1 MSLKSNHMSTR
12 KKIFSGLIAA
22 LAFVVFTAAT
32 VSPVNDKF
40 FEIMKAIEVY
50 TNVYKEV
57 NTYYVDDIEPN
68 KLMRTGIEAMVSS
81 LDPYTNYISET
92 DVELARLRQ
101 SGKYQGIGAKIEYI
115 DGLPTIMVLFKD
127 QPADKA
133 GLKTGDRLLEID
145 GRETAGYNRE
155 QLEEIMRGF
164 PGTTMKLTVER
175 PGGGKKNLELL
186 RGDVSIP
193 NVPYSGMLANNV
205 GYVALT
211 TFTQKAGKN
220 VRDAVSKLRAD
231 NPDLKGVVLDLR
243 NNGGG
248 LLNEAVDIVNIFV
261 PKDELIVTTKGKVR
275 EWDRSY
281 KTKGNPLDLELP
293 VAVLINNKSASASEI
308 VSGALQDF
316 DRGVLIGQRSYG
328 KGLVQN
334 IMETGYGSRVKI
346 TTAKYYIPSQR
357 CIQALEY
364 RDGKPFDIPDS
375 ERAVF
380 KTRSGRKVL
389 DGGGVA
395 PDIDLPV
402 LGGKNITKGLLE
414 EHVIFDFVNEWVTNH
429 NTIDSVADFRFK
441 DWDKFISFLQRGDYE
456 YTSKAEEA
464 LEKALEAT
472 KEEGYDIEAALKA
485 IQAQVDQ
492 EQLAAIQG
500 YKAEIISI
508 IEKEIAGRYYYQ
520 RGEVQMGLRNDK
532 EVQEAIAVLNDPARY
547 AELLKP

>member
-1 MSLKSNHMSTR
+1 MSLR
-12 KKIFSGLIAA
+12 KKLSA
-22 LAFVVFTAAT
+22 AFVAVLSLIVLTAAN
-32 VSPVNDKF
+32 VKPVNDKF

-68 KLMRTGIEAMVSS
+68 QLMRTGIEAMVSS
-81 LDPYTNYISET
+81 LDPYTNYFSET
-92 DVELARLRQ
+92 DVELSRLRQ
-101 SGKYQGIGAKIEYI
+101 SGKYQGIGADIEYI
-115 DGLPTIMVLFKD
+115 DGLPTIMTLFQD

-133 GLKTGDRLLEID
+133 GLKTGDRLLEVD
-145 GRETAGYNRE
+145 GRETTGYNRE

-164 PGTTMKLTVER
+164 PGTTMELTVER
-175 PGGGKKNLELL
+175 PGVGQKQIDLT

-193 NVPYSGMLANNV
+193 NVPYSGMLADNV

-211 TFTQKAGKN
+211 TFTRQAGKN
-220 VRDAVSKLRAD
+220 VRDAVTALRAE
-231 NPDLKGVVLDLR
+231 NPDLKGVELDLR
-243 NNGGG
+243 DNGGG

-261 PKDELIVTTKGKVR
+261 PKDELIVTTKGKIND
-275 EWDRSY
+275 WDRSY

-293 VAVLINNKSASASEI
+293 VAVLINGKSASASEI
-308 VSGALQDF
+308 VSGALQDL
-316 DRGVLIGQRSYG
+316 DRGVLIGQRSFG

-364 RDGKPFDIPDS
+364 RNGKPFDIPDS

-380 KTRSGRKVL
+380 KTRAGREVL

-395 PDIDLPV
+395 PDIKLPI
-402 LGGKNITKGLLE
+402 LGGKAITKGLLE
-414 EHVIFDFVNEWVTNH
+414 EHVIFDFVNRWVTEH
-429 NTIDSVADFRFK
+429 PTIDSVADFRFT
-441 DWDKFISFLQRGDYE
+441 DWQQFVDYLQQEDFE
-456 YTSKAEEA
+456 YTSKAERA
-464 LEKALEAT
+464 LEKALAAT
-472 KEEGYDIEAALKA
+472 EEEGYDIKADLQA
-485 IQAQVDQ
+485 IQERVDR

-500 YKAEIISI
+500 YKDEIVSI

-520 RGEVQMGLRNDK
+520 RGQVQMGLRNDK
-532 EVQEAIAVLNDPARY
+532 EVQEAISVLNDPARY
-547 AELLKP
+547 ASLLRPN

>member
-1 MSLKSNHMSTR
+1 MSLR
-12 KKIFSGLIAA
+12 KKILTGGVAI
-22 LAFVVFTAAT
+22 LAFLVFTAAT
-32 VSPVNDKF
+32 VNPVNDKF

-101 SGKYQGIGAKIEYI
+101 SGKFQGIGAKIEYI
-115 DGLPTIMVLFKD
+115 EGLPTILTLYKD

-133 GLKTGDRLLEID
+133 GIKTGDRLLEID

-164 PGTTMKLTVER
+164 PGTTMEITVER
-175 PGGGKKNLELL
+175 PGVGKKNLELL

-193 NVPYSGMLANNV
+193 NVPYSGMLANDV

-211 TFTQKAGKN
+211 TFTQQAAKN
-220 VRDAVSKLRAD
+220 VRDAVVALRAD
-231 NPDLKGVVLDLR
+231 NPEMKGVVIDLR

-261 PKDELIVTTKGKVR
+261 PKNELIVTTKGKVR
-275 EWDRSY
+275 DWDRSY

-293 VAVLINNKSASASEI
+293 VAVLINDRSASASEI
-308 VSGALQDF
+308 VSGSLQDL
-316 DRGVLIGQRSYG
+316 DRAVLIGQRSYG

-357 CIQALEY
+357 CIQAIEY
-364 RDGKPFDIPDS
+364 RDGKPFDIPAA

-380 KTRSGRKVL
+380 KTRSGREVL

-395 PDIDLPV
+395 PDINLPV
-402 LGGKNITKGLLE
+402 LGGKAITQGLLDE
-414 EHVIFDFVNEWVTNH
+414 FVIFDFVNEWVTTH
-429 NTIDSVADFRFK
+429 ETIDSVADFRFQ
-441 DWDKFISFLQRGDYE
+441 DWAKFEAFLQRGDYE
-456 YTSKAEEA
+456 YTSKAE
-464 LEKALEAT
+464 KALETALEQA
-472 KEEGYDIEAALKA
+472 KEEGFKVTEQLMAV
-485 IQAQVDQ
+485 QAQVEK
-492 EQLAAIQG
+492 EQLAAIQS
-500 YKAEIISI
+500 YKAEIVSI
-508 IEKEIAGRYYYQ
+508 IEKEIAGRYFYQ
-520 RGEVQMGLRNDK
+520 RGEVQMGLRNDR
-532 EVQEAIAVLNDPARY
+532 EVQEAISVLNDPERY
-547 AELLKP
+547 AKLLKPAM

>member
-1 MSLKSNHMSTR
+1 MSLR
-12 KKIFSGLIAA
+12 KKLLSGAVAL
-22 LAFVVFTAAT
+22 LAFTIFTAST
-32 VSPVNDKF
+32 YSPVNDKF

-68 KLMRTGIEAMVSS
+68 KLMRTGIEAMVGS

-92 DVELARLRQ
+92 DVELARLRR
-101 SGKYQGIGAKIEYI
+101 SGKYQGIGADLEYI
-115 DGLPTIMVLFKD
+115 DGLPTILTLYKD
-127 QPADKA
+127 QPADAA
-133 GLKTGDRLLEID
+133 GLKTGDRLLTVD

-164 PGTTMKLTVER
+164 PGTTMELTVER
-175 PGGGKKNLELL
+175 PGKGKLSIDLV
-186 RGDVSIP
+186 RGNVTIP
-193 NVPYSGMLANNV
+193 NVPYSGMLADNV

-211 TFTQKAGKN
+211 TFTQQAGKN
-220 VRDAVSKLRAD
+220 VRNAVAELRAE

-275 EWDRSY
+275 DWDRSY

-293 VAVLINNKSASASEI
+293 VAVLINGRSASASEI
-308 VSGALQDF
+308 VSGSLQDL

-357 CIQALEY
+357 CIQAIEY
-364 RDGKPFDIPDS
+364 VDGEPVDIPDDQ
-375 ERAVF
+375 RAVF
-380 KTRSGRKVL
+380 KTRAGREVL

-395 PDIDLPV
+395 PDIKLDI
-402 LGGKNITKGLLE
+402 LGGKAITQGLLDE
-414 EHVIFDFVNEWVTNH
+414 YVIFDYVNEWVTNH
-429 NTIDSVADFRFK
+429 ETIDSVSDFRFK
-441 DWDKFISFLQRGDYE
+441 DWDKFLSFLQRGDYE
-456 YTSKAEEA
+456 YTSKAE
-464 LEKALEAT
+464 KALADAMT
-472 KEEGYDIEAALKA
+472 KAKEEGYDITAQLEAVQAEVEAA
-485 IQAQVDQ
+485 
-492 EQLAAIQG
+492 QLAAIRS
-500 YKAEIISI
+500 YKDEIISI

-520 RGEVQMGLRNDK
+520 RGEVQMGLRNDR

-547 AELLKP
+547 AKLLKPGK